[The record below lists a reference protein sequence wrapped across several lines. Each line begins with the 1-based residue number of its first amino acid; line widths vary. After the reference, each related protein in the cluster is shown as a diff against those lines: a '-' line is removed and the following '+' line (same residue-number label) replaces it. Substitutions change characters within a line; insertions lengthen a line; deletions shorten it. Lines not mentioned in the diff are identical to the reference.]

1 MCGTHFF
8 RLSFVVVSGG
18 VFLQEKAPLAL
29 FVLSKRE
36 EPNLLVKTIAAEF
49 QEAKIGT
56 VFISQPDEVTHSC
69 PVL

>member
-1 MCGTHFF
+1 M
-8 RLSFVVVSGG
+8 
-18 VFLQEKAPLAL
+18 AM

-56 VFISQPDEVTHSC
+56 MFVSQPDQVRMIYMDN
-69 PVL
+69 